1 MNGTE
6 DACPGVFLIGGPP
19 GGGPLRACVVGS
31 IIAPLFTVVGGKC
44 FGMAV
49 DALVNESDSP
59 DSITHDWSERPPLSD
74 MTAGAPANPD
84 DPDMENDSPCDDPE
98 DMSCRVVNTADNLRT
113 GPDSG
118 PFRVRDKPP
127 MKCSDLEMFFVPG
140 SQSSW

>member
-6 DACPGVFLIGGPP
+6 DACPGVFLIKLIGGPP

-84 DPDMENDSPCDDPE
+84 DPDMEKDSPCDDPE
-98 DMSCRVVNTADNLRT
+98 DMSCRVVVYGTIT
-113 GPDSG
+113 
-118 PFRVRDKPP
+118 
-127 MKCSDLEMFFVPG
+127 
-140 SQSSW
+140 

>member
-6 DACPGVFLIGGPP
+6 DACPGVFLIKLIGGPP
-19 GGGPLRACVVGS
+19 GGGPLIGACVVGS

-98 DMSCRVVNTADNLRT
+98 DMSCRVVKY
-113 GPDSG
+113 G
-118 PFRVRDKPP
+118 
-127 MKCSDLEMFFVPG
+127 
-140 SQSSW
+140 